1 MMVLRPAAR
10 QKGMIVIMTSDPKL
24 RNFHEA
30 KWDEPIIFE
39 QSVPGSRSLLIPD
52 VSKEAKPVT
61 GDVSALIPQGMK
73 RKEKPAL
80 PELGQPQVLR
90 HFLRLSQE
98 TIGQDI
104 NIDIGLG
111 TCTMKYSP
119 KINEQF
125 VRSPKFTELHPYQD
139 DETAQGILKII
150 YDFEQIMKEI
160 SGLDAVSFQAGGG
173 GQGIFSNAA
182 ILKKY
187 FADRGEEKQR
197 TQVITTVLSH
207 PLNAA
212 APATKGFEVIN
223 LFPDEKG
230 YPSLENLKAVVS
242 ERTAGIFIT
251 NPEDTGVFNPIIREF
266 VDVVHQAGGL
276 CVADMAD
283 YNGLFGLVRAKE
295 LGADMCHFNLHKA
308 FSSPHGCMGPGC
320 AAQCVSAELERYLP
334 RPRVRFDG
342 RRYDTDYDGPASVGK
357 VRQFQGTLSAVIRA
371 YAWVMSLGRDGLETV
386 AETAIL
392 NNNYMMKRVLGEVR
406 GITMSWAEQAPDRLE
421 QVRYSFEKL
430 LEETGVGAE
439 AVNRHMLD
447 FGFQR
452 FFPSHHPMIVPEPY
466 TPEPTESYSKADI
479 DEYVAALKQI
489 SEEAYSTPE
498 IVLTAPHNG
507 PIARLE
513 EDHIEDVSQLA
524 VTWRSYQKQHGK
536 T

>member
-1 MMVLRPAAR
+1 M
-10 QKGMIVIMTSDPKL
+10 SDTKL

-30 KWDEPIIFE
+30 QWDEDLIFE
-39 QSVPGSRSLLIPD
+39 QSVPGSRSLLVPD
-52 VSKEAKPVT
+52 VSKEAGAVT
-61 GDVSALIPQGMK
+61 GALSGLMPAGLK

-80 PELGQPQVLR
+80 PELAQPQVLR
-90 HFLRLSQE
+90 HYLRLSQE

-125 VRSPKFTELHPYQD
+125 VRSPKFTEMHPYQD
-139 DETAQGILKII
+139 DDTAQGILKII

-160 SGLDAVSFQAGGG
+160 SGLDAVSFQPGGG
-173 GQGIFSNAA
+173 GQGIYANAA
-182 ILKKY
+182 VLKKY
-187 FADRGEEKQR
+187 FEDRGEAEQR
-197 TQVITTVLSH
+197 TQIITTILSH
-207 PLNAA
+207 PLDSA
-212 APATKGFEVIN
+212 APAMKGFEVIS
-223 LFPDEKG
+223 LFPDENG

-242 ERTAGIFIT
+242 EKTAGIFIT

-276 CVADMAD
+276 CVCDMAD

-308 FSSPHGCMGPGC
+308 FSSPHACMDPGC
-320 AAQCVSAELERYLP
+320 GAQCVSAELEKYLP

-342 RRYDTDYDGPASVGK
+342 KRYYTDYDGPASVGK
-357 VRQFQGTLSAVIRA
+357 IRQFHGTLSAVIRA
-371 YAWVMSLGRDGLETV
+371 YAWVMSLGKDGLQTV

-392 NNNYMMKRVLGEVR
+392 NNNYMMKRMLNEVK
-406 GITMSWAEQAPDRLE
+406 GVSMSWAEKAPHRLE

-430 LEETGVGAE
+430 YKDTGVSAE
-439 AVNRHMLD
+439 DVNRHLVD

-452 FFPSHHPMIVPEPY
+452 FFASHHPLIVPEPF

-479 DEYVAALKQI
+479 DEYITALKKI
-489 SEEAYSTPE
+489 SDEAYSTPE
-498 IVLTAPHNG
+498 VVINAPYKA
-507 PIARLE
+507 PISKLE
-513 EDHIEDVSQLA
+513 CDHIKDYTELA
-524 VTWRSYQKQHGK
+524 VTWRSYKKQHPDA
-536 T
+536 

>member
-1 MMVLRPAAR
+1 M
-10 QKGMIVIMTSDPKL
+10 SDTKL

-30 KWDEPIIFE
+30 KWDEDLIFE
-39 QSVPGSRSLLIPD
+39 QSVPGSRSLLVPD
-52 VSKEAKPVT
+52 VSKEAETVT
-61 GDVSALIPQGMK
+61 GELSGLMPQGLK

-90 HFLRLSQE
+90 HYLRLSQE

-125 VRSPKFTELHPYQD
+125 VRSPKFTEMHPYQD
-139 DETAQGILKII
+139 DDTAQGILKII

-160 SGLDAVSFQAGGG
+160 SGLDAVSFQPGGG
-173 GQGIFSNAA
+173 GQGLYANGAV
-182 ILKKY
+182 LKKY
-187 FADRGEEKQR
+187 FEDKGEAEQR
-197 TQVITTVLSH
+197 TQIITTILSH
-207 PLNAA
+207 PLDAA
-212 APATKGFEVIN
+212 APAMKGFEVIS
-223 LFPDEKG
+223 LFPDDNG

-242 ERTAGIFIT
+242 EKTAGIFIT

-276 CVADMAD
+276 CVCDMAD

-320 AAQCVSAELERYLP
+320 AAQCVSAELEKYLP

-342 RRYDTDYDGPASVGK
+342 QRYYTDYDGPDSVGK
-357 VRQFQGTLSAVIRA
+357 IRQFHGSLSAVIRA
-371 YAWVMSLGRDGLETV
+371 YAWVMSLGRDGLKAV

-392 NNNYMMKRVLGEVR
+392 NNNYMMKRVLNEVK
-406 GITMSWAEQAPDRLE
+406 GISMSWAEKAPNRLE

-430 LEETGVGAE
+430 YKDTGVSAE
-439 AVNRHMLD
+439 DVNRHLVD

-452 FFPSHHPMIVPEPY
+452 FFPSHHPLIVPEPF

-479 DEYVAALKQI
+479 DEYVTALKKI
-489 SEEAYSTPE
+489 SDEAYSTPDVV
-498 IVLTAPHNG
+498 INAPYNA
-507 PIARLE
+507 PISKLE
-513 EDHIEDVSQLA
+513 NDHIKDYTELA
-524 VTWRSYQKQHGK
+524 VTWRAYKKQHPDA
-536 T
+536 

>member
-1 MMVLRPAAR
+1 M
-10 QKGMIVIMTSDPKL
+10 SDTKL

-30 KWDEPIIFE
+30 QWDEDLIFE
-39 QSVPGSRSLLIPD
+39 QSVPGSRSLLVPD
-52 VSKEAKPVT
+52 VSKEAGAVT
-61 GDVSALIPQGMK
+61 GALSGLMPAGLK

-80 PELGQPQVLR
+80 PELAQPQVLR
-90 HFLRLSQE
+90 HYLRLSQE

-125 VRSPKFTELHPYQD
+125 VRSPKFTEMHPYQD
-139 DETAQGILKII
+139 DDTAQGILKII

-160 SGLDAVSFQAGGG
+160 SGLDAVSFQPGGG
-173 GQGIFSNAA
+173 GQGIYANAA
-182 ILKKY
+182 VLKKY
-187 FADRGEEKQR
+187 FEDRGEAEQR
-197 TQVITTVLSH
+197 TQIITTILSH
-207 PLNAA
+207 PLDSA
-212 APATKGFEVIN
+212 APAMKGFEVIS
-223 LFPDEKG
+223 LFPDENG

-242 ERTAGIFIT
+242 EKTAGIFIT

-276 CVADMAD
+276 CVCDMAD

-308 FSSPHGCMGPGC
+308 FSSPHACMGPGC
-320 AAQCVSAELERYLP
+320 GAQCVSAELEKYLP

-342 RRYDTDYDGPASVGK
+342 KRYYTDYDGPASVGK
-357 VRQFQGTLSAVIRA
+357 IRQFHGTLSAVIRA
-371 YAWVMSLGRDGLETV
+371 YAWVMSLGKDGLQAV

-392 NNNYMMKRVLGEVR
+392 NNNYMMKRMLNEVK
-406 GITMSWAEQAPDRLE
+406 GVSMSWAEKAPHRLE

-430 LEETGVGAE
+430 YKDTGVSAE
-439 AVNRHMLD
+439 DVNRHLVD

-452 FFPSHHPMIVPEPY
+452 FFASHHPLIVPEPF

-479 DEYVAALKQI
+479 DEYITALKKI
-489 SEEAYSTPE
+489 SDEAYSTPE
-498 IVLTAPHNG
+498 VVINAPYKA
-507 PIARLE
+507 PISKLE
-513 EDHIEDVSQLA
+513 CDHIKDYTELA
-524 VTWRSYQKQHGK
+524 VTWRSYKKQHPDA
-536 T
+536 